1 MRQISKQQQEQKMF
15 ESVIDPGFISRAGCF
30 DRTAG
35 ALFIICLFFWFY
47 VQGMLFVSLHFY
59 FDEHWLFYVPLE
71 IGIISHRTIVSD
83 KIFTAD
89 LFHFSLSLVASYIT
103 HFFI

>member
-1 MRQISKQQQEQKMF
+1 MGNFHTISHIQFFHKKSLKLASDISKQQQQEQKMF

-47 VQGMLFVSLHFY
+47 VQGILFSLHFY
-59 FDEHWLFYVPLE
+59 FHEQWLF
-71 IGIISHRTIVSD
+71 T
-83 KIFTAD
+83 
-89 LFHFSLSLVASYIT
+89 
-103 HFFI
+103 